1 MCLLFFFLPDRP
13 THLHE
18 REGDGKRNILLG
30 WPKSRENENCLH
42 FSFVGILDLAINKDQ
57 ENVDFVSLGK
67 ELIKWP
73 KQYVSVLRLIFK
85 CIEDDSHASH
95 NNNAT
100 QNVTVYNKEV
110 DIVCSH

>member
-1 MCLLFFFLPDRP
+1 MTSC
-13 THLHE
+13 E
-18 REGDGKRNILLG
+18 NQQLG

-85 CIEDDSHASH
+85 CIEDD
-95 NNNAT
+95 NNAT

-110 DIVCSH
+110 GIVCSH